1 MSTPITAALVNELRT
16 QTGLGMMECK
26 KALVETNGDIEAAVR
41 KFREKGV
48 KTSVLERAATEG
60 RVFAAVSKD
69 NKVGAVVEI
78 NCNTDFTAKSDAVAA
93 VGEKALQKLLAGTA
107 ADALAAEADIKSA
120 FVAIS
125 QQTGE
130 NVVLGRSKTVHA
142 EHVGSYLYSTAGKGK
157 TAVLMGFTG
166 GGNEEIA
173 RLTGMHIVASKPL
186 ALNREGMPADIVA
199 KEKDIAVEQAKATGK
214 PQDIAEKIAVGKLN
228 AFYAEKVL
236 LDQEYVNAEAFKG
249 KVADLLKSKG
259 ASLKEFV
266 RLEVGAA

>member
-1 MSTPITAALVNELRT
+1 MAEITAALVNELRAR
-16 QTGLGMMECK
+16 TGQPMMACK
-26 KALVETNGDIEAAVR
+26 KKLVETGGDIDAAEK
-41 KFREKGV
+41 KFRAEGV

-60 RVFAAVSKD
+60 RVFSAVSKD
-69 NKVGAVVEI
+69 NKVGAIVEI

-93 VGEKALQKLLAGTA
+93 VGEKALAKLLSGTA
-107 ADALAAEADIKSA
+107 ADALAADADIKNA

-130 NVVLGRSKTVHA
+130 NVQLGRVKTVHA

-166 GGNEEIA
+166 GGNEEVA

-186 ALNREGMPADIVA
+186 SLDRAGMPADLIA
-199 KEKDIAVEQAKATGK
+199 REKEIAVEQAKSTGK
-214 PQDIAEKIAVGKLN
+214 PQNIAEKIAEGKLN

-236 LDQEYVNAEAFKG
+236 LDQEYINAEAHKG
-249 KVADLLKSKG
+249 NVASLLKSKG
-259 ASLKEFV
+259 ATLSQFV
-266 RLEVGAA
+266 RVEVGAA